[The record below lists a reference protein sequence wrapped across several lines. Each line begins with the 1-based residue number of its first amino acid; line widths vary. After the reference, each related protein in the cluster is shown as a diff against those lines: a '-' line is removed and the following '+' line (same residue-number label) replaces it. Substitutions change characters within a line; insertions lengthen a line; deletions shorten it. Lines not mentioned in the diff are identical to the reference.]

1 MQRTIVKA
9 GVIRKAIP
17 VVSLCA
23 LLLACGGGG
32 GGGVGGGNNTN
43 QTPPAQTLQAEI
55 DQMFPFVANA
65 PFDVAFSCE
74 RVNSQLTY
82 YFNFQLNNT
91 FQVFIELDNHQQVS
105 FTGTYTYAGNAI
117 RMVADPNNILALD
130 ETTTR
135 VVPHLGMVGEFS
147 TPGMTCGALGHRYN
161 DAATDT
167 FKSYDC
173 PFINIQAASDE
184 DNAFEFV
191 HSGGNPFGFVVRG
204 GIFRQR
210 DIRVTGT
217 TNPNV
222 TRGYGI
228 FRRTGNTFYAD
239 FGGRFADH
247 NLLKGSFMSGDQQLS
262 VEQLQPSAGPCNR
275 R

>member
-1 MQRTIVKA
+1 MPVHPFIHKTIA
-9 GVIRKAIP
+9 

-23 LLLACGGGG
+23 PLLACGG

-55 DQMFPFVANA
+55 DQLFSFVANA
-65 PFDVAFSCE
+65 PFDVAFSCK
-74 RVNSQLTY
+74 RINSQLIY
-82 YFNFQLNNT
+82 YFNFQLDNT
-91 FQVFIELDNHQQVS
+91 FQVGIELDNHAQVS
-105 FTGTYTYAGNAI
+105 FTGTYSYAGNAI

-135 VVPHLGMVGEFS
+135 IVPHLGMVGELY
-147 TPGMTCGALGHRYN
+147 TPGMSCGAIGHRYN

-191 HSGGNPFGFVVRG
+191 HSGGNPFGLVVRG
-204 GIFRQR
+204 TIFRQR

-222 TRGYGI
+222 TRLWHLPAHRQYLLRGL
-228 FRRTGNTFYAD
+228 RRPL
-239 FGGRFADH
+239 RR
-247 NLLKGSFMSGDQQLS
+247 
-262 VEQLQPSAGPCNR
+262 LQPAQGHFHEW
-275 R
+275 

>member
-1 MQRTIVKA
+1 MRGTSSVGVVRKVGSIV
-9 GVIRKAIP
+9 G
-17 VVSLCA
+17 LCA
-23 LLLACGGGG
+23 TLLACSSGD

-43 QTPPAQTLQAEI
+43 QTPTAQMLQAEI
-55 DQMFPFVANA
+55 DGLFPFVANV
-65 PFDVAFSCE
+65 PFAVTFSCG
-74 RVNSQLTY
+74 RTNSQLTY
-82 YFNFQLNNT
+82 YFDFQLNST
-91 FQVFIELDNHQQVS
+91 FQVYIELDNYQQVS
-105 FTGTYTYAGNAI
+105 FTGTYTYVGNAI
-117 RMVADPNNILALD
+117 RMIADPNNILMLD

-135 VVPHLGMVGEFS
+135 IVPHLGMVAEFS
-147 TPGMTCGALGHRYN
+147 TPGMTCGAIGHRYN
-161 DAATDT
+161 DVATDT

-173 PFINIQAASDE
+173 PNINIQAASYE

-191 HSGGNPFGFVVRG
+191 HSGGNPFGFTVRG

-210 DIRVTGT
+210 DIQVSGT
-217 TNPNV
+217 TNPMV

-247 NLLKGSFMSGDQQLS
+247 NLLKGAFGNAEQQIT
-262 VEQLQPSAGPCNR
+262 VEQLQPNSGPCTR